1 VAERFGEVN
10 VAPSAQEPERGTE
23 VTDEA
28 IDTEFEDLLRTTL
41 HEMVPKLLA
50 STPVVEEGD
59 GHGAVVVGLRSRSV
73 QRGGSRRTAA
83 ALLACAVVILGLIV
97 IATRKADE
105 VTSGDSASSTAG
117 GVPAWYD
124 MIKPS
129 LPDRFPFAALTFATD
144 AQLFFVAVNPTDGKT
159 LEIQLASNAYSTEPT
174 TIVDATGAWVESDQ
188 GWSVKTPS
196 GLFVSVTCNIGVGG
210 RDYVGPTNYCDMASA
225 GAFTKADIH
234 AVANSLATSLTLSI
248 FDAGLRVPTVDDP
261 IDIDAAEGLARS
273 AFPGVKFGAGGFG
286 GSDEII
292 SSGMDDVNPSGT
304 APALSNV
311 AKADTSIRLL
321 SGLYPTPTVSDP
333 VSTALYEDAAVIWQF
348 GSGGVLV
355 RISTTDPTPQSDARL
370 QQLAQDIVALIP
382 TTPDA
387 NPTDAITLPATTTTV
402 VFAGGSNP
410 AVVGVVVVDASD
422 RSLGSD
428 FAQYLQANGVQVL
441 SVIPA
446 TISSPETM
454 LQPLEDDSH
463 SATQLNLLLQVSRF
477 DTFTPT
483 EIDGELPK
491 GATVVVVLGADGG
504 PPTYRGSVNTT
515 NTAIATT
522 TIVGL
527 QDVPA
532 FNGSATTTTASFCDS
547 PGALPT
553 AVVANASRVNDTAT
567 WWTNSLGVNVVDVH
581 FADPVNAVA
590 RSDHS
595 RVVALNSSDCEARK
609 IAEYTT
615 GTSVD
620 FATADELQA
629 LVLGPLPLGT
639 SIVVLIGND
648 NLSQATTGVTTT
660 SNGF

>member
-1 VAERFGEVN
+1 
-10 VAPSAQEPERGTE
+10 
-23 VTDEA
+23 VTHEA

-41 HEMVPKLLA
+41 HEMVPKLVA
-50 STPVVEEGD
+50 ATPVVEEGD
-59 GHGAVVVGLRSRSV
+59 GHGAAVVRLSSRRV
-73 QRGGSRRTAA
+73 QTTGGSRRTAA
-83 ALLACAVVILGLIV
+83 AVLAVAAVILGLIV
-97 IATRKADE
+97 IATRNTDE
-105 VTSGDSASSTAG
+105 VTPGDSASGTAG

-129 LPDRFPFAALTFATD
+129 LPDRFPFAALTLATD

-174 TIVDATGAWVESDQ
+174 TTVDATGAWVESAQ

-210 RDYVGPTNYCDMASA
+210 RDYVGPTNYCDMASS
-225 GAFTKADIH
+225 GGFTKADIH

-248 FDAGLRVPTVDDP
+248 FDAGLRVPSVDP
-261 IDIDAAEGLARS
+261 IDVDAAEGLARS
-273 AFPGVKFGAGGFG
+273 AFPGVKFGVAGFPQ
-286 GSDEII
+286 SDEII
-292 SSGMDDVNPSGT
+292 NSGMDDPNPSGT
-304 APALSNV
+304 APTLTNV
-311 AKADTSIRLL
+311 VKADTSIRLL
-321 SGLYPTPTVSDP
+321 SGLYPTPAVSDP
-333 VSTALYEDAAVIWQF
+333 VSTALYEDAAVVWQF
-348 GSGGVLV
+348 GPGGVLV
-355 RISTTDPTPQSDARL
+355 RISTTDPSPQSDARL
-370 QQLAQDIVALIP
+370 RQLAQDIVALIP
-382 TTPDA
+382 TAPDA
-387 NPTDAITLPATTTTV
+387 NPTVTITPPSTTTTL
-402 VFAGGSNP
+402 VFDDGSNP

-446 TISSPETM
+446 TISSPETL
-454 LQPLEDDSH
+454 LQPLEADSH
-463 SATQLNLLLQVSRF
+463 SAHQLDLLLQVGGF

-483 EIDGELPK
+483 EIDGELPQ

-504 PPTYRGSVNTT
+504 PPSYRGSVNTT
-515 NTAIATT
+515 NTAISTT

-532 FNGSATTTTASFCDS
+532 FNGSATTTTPSFCDS

-567 WWTNSLGVNVVDVH
+567 WWTDQLSVSVVDVH
-581 FADPVNAVA
+581 FADPVSAVA
-590 RSDHS
+590 RADHS
-595 RVVALNSSDCEARK
+595 RVVALNSSDCEATL
-609 IAEYTT
+609 IAKYTT

-620 FATADELQA
+620 FVTADELQA
-629 LVLGPLPLGT
+629 LVLGPLPSGT

-648 NLSQATTGVTTT
+648 NLSQLATGVTTT
-660 SNGF
+660 SNGL

>member
-1 VAERFGEVN
+1 MT
-10 VAPSAQEPERGTE
+10 SQ
-23 VTDEA
+23 A
-28 IDTEFEDLLRTTL
+28 IDTEFEELLRTTL
-41 HEMVPKLLA
+41 HEMVPKLVA
-50 STPVVEEGD
+50 STPVVEEVN
-59 GHGAVVVGLRSRSV
+59 GHGAAVVRLRSR
-73 QRGGSRRTAA
+73 RIETGGSRRTAA
-83 ALLACAVVILGLIV
+83 AVLACAAVILGLIV
-97 IATRKADE
+97 IATRNTDR
-105 VTSGDSASSTAG
+105 VTPGDSASGTAD

-124 MIKPS
+124 MIRPS

-159 LEIQLASNAYSTEPT
+159 LEIQLASNAHSTEPIT
-174 TIVDATGAWVESDQ
+174 TVDATGAWVESDQ

-210 RDYVGPTNYCDMASA
+210 RDYVGPKNYCDMASA
-225 GAFTKADIH
+225 GGFTKADIH

-304 APALSNV
+304 APALGNV
-311 AKADTSIRLL
+311 VKADTSIRLL
-321 SGLYPTPTVSDP
+321 SGLYPSPTVSDP

-348 GSGGVLV
+348 GPGGVLV

-370 QQLAQDIVALIP
+370 QQLAQDIIALIP
-382 TTPDA
+382 TTPHA
-387 NPTDAITLPATTTTV
+387 NPTVAITLPATTTTV

-428 FAQYLQANGVQVL
+428 FAQYLQANGIQVL

-454 LQPLEDDSH
+454 LQPLEADSH
-463 SATQLNLLLQVSRF
+463 SAYQLDLLLQIGGF

-515 NTAIATT
+515 KTALPTT
-522 TIVGL
+522 TTGGL
-527 QDVPA
+527 QEAPE
-532 FNGSATTTTASFCDS
+532 FNGSATNTTVSGCVS
-547 PGALPT
+547 SALTT
-553 AVVANASRVNDTAT
+553 AVVANASRVNATAT
-567 WWTNSLGVNVVDVH
+567 WWTNSLSVDVVDVH
-581 FADPVNAVA
+581 FANPVNAFA
-590 RSDHS
+590 QADHS
-595 RVVALNSSDCEARK
+595 RVVALSNSDCQATK

-620 FATADELQA
+620 FATAAELQA
-629 LVLGPLPLGT
+629 LVRGPLPPGT

-648 NLSQATTGVTTT
+648 NLSHATTGVTTT

>member
-1 VAERFGEVN
+1 M
-10 VAPSAQEPERGTE
+10 TH
-23 VTDEA
+23 EA

-41 HEMVPKLLA
+41 HEMVPKLVA
-50 STPVVEEGD
+50 STRVVEEGD
-59 GHGAVVVGLRSRSV
+59 GHGAAVVRLSSRRE
-73 QRGGSRRTAA
+73 QTGGSRRTAA
-83 ALLACAVVILGLIV
+83 AVLAVAAVILGLIV

-105 VTSGDSASSTAG
+105 VTPGDSASATAG

-174 TIVDATGAWVESDQ
+174 TTVDATGAWVESAQ

-196 GLFVSVTCNIGVGG
+196 GLFVSVTCNLGVGG

-225 GAFTKADIH
+225 GGFTKADIH

-248 FDAGLRVPTVDDP
+248 FDTGLRVASVDP

-273 AFPGVKFGAGGFG
+273 AFPGVQFGARGLGQ
-286 GSDEII
+286 SDEII
-292 SSGMDDVNPSGT
+292 SSETDDANPTGT
-304 APALSNV
+304 APALTNV
-311 AKADTSIRLL
+311 VKADTSIRLL
-321 SGLYPTPTVSDP
+321 YGLYPAPTVSDP

-348 GSGGVLV
+348 GPGGVLV
-355 RISTTDPTPQSDARL
+355 RISSTDPSPQSDARL

-387 NPTDAITLPATTTTV
+387 NPTVTITPPATTTTL
-402 VFAGGSNP
+402 VFDDGSNP

-446 TISSPETM
+446 TISSPETL
-454 LQPLEDDSH
+454 LQPLEADSH
-463 SATQLNLLLQVSRF
+463 SAHQLDLLLQVGGF
-477 DTFTPT
+477 DRFTPT

-504 PPTYRGSVNTT
+504 PPTYRGSVNTA
-515 NTAIATT
+515 NTAIPTT
-522 TIVGL
+522 TIVGP
-527 QDVPA
+527 QDVPVV
-532 FNGSATTTTASFCDS
+532 NESATTTTPSFCDS
-547 PGALPT
+547 PGALPI

-567 WWTNSLGVNVVDVH
+567 WWTDSLGVSVVDVH

-590 RSDHS
+590 RADHS
-595 RVVALNSSDCEARK
+595 RVVALNSSDCEATQ
-609 IAEYTT
+609 IAKYTT

-620 FATADELQA
+620 FVSADELQA
-629 LVLGPLPLGT
+629 LVLGPLPSGT

-648 NLSQATTGVTTT
+648 NLSQLATGVTTT

>member
-1 VAERFGEVN
+1 M
-10 VAPSAQEPERGTE
+10 TY
-23 VTDEA
+23 EA

-41 HEMVPKLLA
+41 HEMVPKLVA

-59 GHGAVVVGLRSRSV
+59 GHGAVVVTLSSRRVRTS
-73 QRGGSRRTAA
+73 GSRRAA
-83 ALLACAVVILGLIV
+83 AAVLAVAAIVLGLIV
-97 IATRKADE
+97 IATRNTDG
-105 VTSGDSASSTAG
+105 VTPGDSPSGADG

-129 LPDRFPFAALTFATD
+129 LPDRFPFAALTFAND
-144 AQLFFVAVNPTDGKT
+144 AQLFFVAVNPIEGKT
-159 LEIQLASNAYSTEPT
+159 LEIQLASNEYSTEPT
-174 TIVDATGAWVESDQ
+174 TTVDATGAWVESDQ

-225 GAFTKADIH
+225 GGFTKADIH

-248 FDAGLRVPTVDDP
+248 FDAGLRVPAVDP
-261 IDIDAAEGLARS
+261 IDVDAAEGLARS
-273 AFPGVKFGAGGFG
+273 AFPGVQFGVAGFPQ
-286 GSDEII
+286 SDEII
-292 SSGMDDVNPSGT
+292 NSGMVDANPIGT
-304 APALSNV
+304 APALTNV
-311 AKADTSIRLL
+311 VKADTSIRLL
-321 SGLYPTPTVSDP
+321 SGLYPIPTLSDP
-333 VSTALYEDAAVIWQF
+333 VSMALYEDAAVIWQF
-348 GSGGVLV
+348 GPGGVLV
-355 RISTTDPTPQSDARL
+355 RISTTDPSPQSDARL
-370 QQLAQDIVALIP
+370 QQLTQDIVALIP
-382 TTPDA
+382 TSPDA
-387 NPTDAITLPATTTTV
+387 NPTDAITPPATTTTL
-402 VFAGGSNP
+402 VFADGSNP
-410 AVVGVVVVDASD
+410 AVVGVVVVDASG

-428 FAQYLQANGVQVL
+428 FAQYLQTNGVQVL

-446 TISSPETM
+446 TTSSPETM
-454 LQPLEDDSH
+454 LQPLEADSH
-463 SATQLNLLLQVSRF
+463 SASQLDLLLQVGGF

-504 PPTYRGSVNTT
+504 PPAYRGSVNTT
-515 NTAIATT
+515 NTAIPTT
-522 TIVGL
+522 SIAGL

-532 FNGSATTTTASFCDS
+532 FNELATTTTASLCDS

-567 WWTNSLGVNVVDVH
+567 WWTNTLGVNVVDVH

-595 RVVALNSSDCEARK
+595 RVVALSSSDCEATK
-609 IAEYTT
+609 IARYTT
-615 GTSVD
+615 ATAVD

-629 LVLGPLPLGT
+629 LVLGPLPSGT

-648 NLSQATTGVTTT
+648 NLSLATTGVTTT